1 MSVVGV
7 ADQYLIL
14 MAITL
19 LFTVLALVFH
29 ENIMLNLFAGISWII
44 SSLAHFATGDM
55 TSVLTV
61 SLTLLFFG
69 FGFTFILNMM
79 INISH
84 MLDKSPDK
92 NWYKKDDPPF

>member
-1 MSVVGV
+1 MAVVGV

-29 ENIMLNLFAGISWII
+29 ESLVVNLLACISWLI
-44 SSLAHFATGDM
+44 SAVAHFATGDQ
-55 TSVLTV
+55 TSALTT
-61 SLTLLFFG
+61 SLVWLFFG
-69 FGFTFILNMM
+69 FAIIFLGITVYNV
-79 INISH
+79 SK

-92 NWYKKDDPPF
+92 DWYKKDEEPF